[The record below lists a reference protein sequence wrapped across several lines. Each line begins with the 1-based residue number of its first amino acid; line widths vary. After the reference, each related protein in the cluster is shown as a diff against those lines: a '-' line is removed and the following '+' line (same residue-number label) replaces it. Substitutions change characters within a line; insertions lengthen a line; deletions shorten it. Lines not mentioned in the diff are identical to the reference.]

1 MFDLTFELTFLGKDK
16 LLVFTPTA
24 LNCYQFEW
32 DDTLCLVDLPQPIS
46 YQPFT
51 LSSISEMNTNLP
63 ENSQYIAFSLINC
76 TIQIFEL
83 SSGHKFLELNDP
95 VQ

>member
-1 MFDLTFELTFLGKDK
+1 MIL
-16 LLVFTPTA
+16 TPTA
-24 LNCYQFEW
+24 LNCYQFECN
-32 DDTLCLVDLPQPIS
+32 DTLCLVDLPQPIG

-63 ENSQYIAFSLINC
+63 ENSRFIALSLINC
-76 TIQIFEL
+76 TIQIFDL
-83 SSGHKFLELNDP
+83 SSGYKYLELNDP